1 MKYVMCFVYTVLALP
16 IGAASGVVFNAV
28 AVVLHP

>member
-1 MKYVMCFVYTVLALP
+1 MKYVMCCVYTVLAIP
-16 IGAASGVVFNAV
+16 VGAASGVVINAV